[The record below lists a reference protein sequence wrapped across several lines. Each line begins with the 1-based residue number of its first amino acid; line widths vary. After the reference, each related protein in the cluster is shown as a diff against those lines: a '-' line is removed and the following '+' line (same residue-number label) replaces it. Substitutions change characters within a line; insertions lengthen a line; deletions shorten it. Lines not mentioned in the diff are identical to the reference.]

1 MTHRISIY
9 GIKHSICEYTHGKA
23 KPWLFANKT
32 GLAKLKG
39 MKIQEKAGL
48 YKLNSWLSNCR

>member
-32 GLAKLKG
+32 GLAKWKG

-48 YKLNSWLSNCR
+48 YKLNS